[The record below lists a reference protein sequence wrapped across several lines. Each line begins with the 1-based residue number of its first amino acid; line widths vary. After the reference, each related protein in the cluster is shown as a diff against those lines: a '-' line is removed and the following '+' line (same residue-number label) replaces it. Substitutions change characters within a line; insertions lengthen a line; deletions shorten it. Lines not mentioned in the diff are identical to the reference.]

1 MEKKIEIISSLSNP
15 KIKFISGLFLRKNRI
30 SSGLF
35 LVEGERVVKQALISG
50 WMPKYLIY
58 LAGRENDSESKK
70 MILKCIKL
78 NVAVLEVSSKILS
91 KISRKDNPQMILGVF
106 DYKYTSL
113 EDALKIKN
121 TWVALDRVRDP
132 GNLGTIIRTCDA
144 VGAEG
149 VILIGNCCDPF
160 SPESTRASMGAI
172 FSLKIVKTE
181 LIDFLKS
188 IKFWKG
194 KIIGTS
200 MQSTTSYLDAKWGK
214 NPIVVMGNEQSGLLK
229 VLEERTDQ
237 NIKLPMKGSSDSL
250 NLSVAT
256 GILLFEV
263 LKNNS

>member
-70 MILKCIKL
+70 MILKCLKL
-78 NVAVLEVSSKILS
+78 NVVVLEVSTKILS

-106 DYKYTSL
+106 DYKYSSL

-172 FSLKIVKTE
+172 FSLKI
-181 LIDFLKS
+181 
-188 IKFWKG
+188 
-194 KIIGTS
+194 
-200 MQSTTSYLDAKWGK
+200 
-214 NPIVVMGNEQSGLLK
+214 N
-229 VLEERTDQ
+229 
-237 NIKLPMKGSSDSL
+237 
-250 NLSVAT
+250 
-256 GILLFEV
+256 
-263 LKNNS
+263 